1 METSYAPEVLNQR
14 QNLVQRLLAAQREI
28 DRRESELEAFVSVP
42 TPPPGSGPT
51 PESAFLTWRDT
62 ALQRYRVSSA
72 IELYNAAG
80 ALVSRFAL
88 NLPEETLGQ
97 RWREE
102 SCTWQGPF
110 GEISPFGA
118 QERQLLHAGRNI
130 CGPAGN
136 LGTIVIHVI
145 LDDSTLSFISSQN
158 PYFELLRGERVHPRE
173 EAPGREMEFVVYG
186 WSRTP
191 IYVSG
196 TSAWPIDETLF
207 DRIYRSRQPFWTR
220 LSTDGEEYEVYLEND
235 RRGIYA
241 LGYPV
246 IPPIGHAINL
256 AELTSLV
263 GVMYFTLL
271 LGGGAVQDAGR
282 EARHLRACAV
292 ARGARELLPEAL
304 PRVRR
309 RVCHPGRHAGA
320 RHPRLHCRS
329 AAPRRGIRGAQDDRH
344 RASAS
349 SRSTACRSAPRTQ
362 SSLNDDAMIGLSRI
376 IGQDVNLFSGAGS

>member
-1 METSYAPEVLNQR
+1 M
-14 QNLVQRLLAAQREI
+14 
-28 DRRESELEAFVSVP
+28 
-42 TPPPGSGPT
+42 
-51 PESAFLTWRDT
+51 
-62 ALQRYRVSSA
+62 SSA

-88 NLPEETLGQ
+88 NLPGGS
-97 RWREE
+97 RPAAWHEE
-102 SCTWQGPF
+102 SCNWQGPF

-130 CGPAGN
+130 CGPEGI

-158 PYFELLRGERVHPRE
+158 PYFELLRGERVAPARGGAGPRDC
-173 EAPGREMEFVVYG
+173 EFVVYG

-196 TSAWPIDETLF
+196 DGRVA
-207 DRIYRSRQPFWTR
+207 DRPRRCSIRSTPLGKPFWTR
-220 LSTDGEEYEVYLEND
+220 LQADGEEYEVYLEND

-263 GVMYFTLL
+263 GAMY
-271 LGGGAVQDAGR
+271 LGPA
-282 EARHLRACAV
+282 
-292 ARGARELLPEAL
+292 
-304 PRVRR
+304 RR
-309 RVCHPGRHAGA
+309 RQRSGCWPRGGSTSGRALLRERCA
-320 RHPRLHCRS
+320 
-329 AAPRRGIRGAQDDRH
+329 
-344 RASAS
+344 RASTASSS
-349 SRSTACRSAPRTQ
+349 SRSSPR
-362 SSLNDDAMIGLSRI
+362 L
-376 IGQDVNLFSGAGS
+376 